1 MQVGNVYLFCL
12 SLKTL
17 QCIGELQYGNKLQPI
32 QLELIFKYKLNWIL
46 LLFFSP
52 QVKTLPDSLTVVE
65 EQKLN

>member
-12 SLKTL
+12 SLKTFAVYWRTSKW
-17 QCIGELQYGNKLQPI
+17 QQPI
-32 QLELIFKYKLNWIL
+32 QLELIFEYKLNWIL

-52 QVKTLPDSLTVVE
+52 QVTTLPDSLTVVE